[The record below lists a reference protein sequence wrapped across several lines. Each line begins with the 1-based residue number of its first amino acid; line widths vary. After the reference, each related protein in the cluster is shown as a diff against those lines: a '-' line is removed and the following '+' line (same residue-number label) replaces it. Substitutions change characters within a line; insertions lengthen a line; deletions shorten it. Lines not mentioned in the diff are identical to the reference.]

1 MSIINEE
8 AGVTVFNGTGQKIE
22 VLFQEEVQL
31 DIDVPLFYIKSGE
44 EEIQAYVNNH
54 AKPELNEYTGQKKQ
68 DISEQTAESLAQ
80 ISEKTA
86 EDIEMVKEKINTY
99 VENTAEPALQ
109 HYADET
115 VKPQLEAV
123 VSEAENAA
131 GNAAAS
137 AEEAQ
142 NSSASALSSATQAES
157 SASDA
162 SASAETAAGFVET
175 ARKWAIGTI
184 EEQPE
189 GSSEYWAGEAKL
201 SAENANVGY
210 ELFQSAW
217 FDHKPESVNWLRA
230 DTFSWQDGGVYFAAY
245 NELAA
250 QYADTSSA
258 ETADTV
264 GDITITY
271 KRTPK
276 GYKICTPEQAENV
289 EALYESTGVAWY
301 YILDTETERFK
312 LPRTKW
318 GFVGCR
324 SNVGTYVPES
334 LPNITGAFS
343 TNYTALNRISGGF
356 YQKAYSGQG
365 GTGLQVFSNSQGN
378 IEFDASRCS
387 SVYQDEAPVQQR
399 AVEMYLY
406 FFVGNMI
413 KDDTLIDAG
422 QISEALSEKL
432 DIDLNNLPVSG
443 KSTICGLGKPSG
455 RYINLTLGATGSTY
469 TAPAN
474 GWAAWGG
481 QFSTAAG
488 NLSIGNDSFYSQ
500 GTATSGAQ
508 YIGVYIPVKKGEN
521 FYVDYAQ
528 VSATVLFR
536 FIYDEGEN

>member
-142 NSSASALSSATQAES
+142 NLSASALSSATQAES

-210 ELFQSAW
+210 ELFQPAW
-217 FDHKPESVNWLRA
+217 FDHKPESASWLRA

-324 SNVGTYVPES
+324 SNVGTYIPET
-334 LPNITGAFS
+334 LPNITGS
-343 TNYTALNRISGGF
+343 TVGDISEATMTGAL
-356 YQKAYSGQG
+356 KVDAAYNAGMWQG
-365 GTGLQVFSNSQGN
+365 AVSMTRMRSWSFN
-378 IEFDASRCS
+378 ASLS
-387 SVYQDEAPVQQR
+387 SSAYQDEAPVQQR

-422 QISEALSEKL
+422 QITEALSEKL